1 MTFLGSVFQM
11 LRYMFKRGSSIG
23 QWRWVWLGSN
33 FSQLFVV
40 VVLLSGLVGGTWGFR
55 LLVLAIVSAVILIID
70 FYLQLLQL
78 AKPGP
83 QQEPVADE
91 DEVILGP

>member
-1 MTFLGSVFQM
+1 
-11 LRYMFKRGSSIG
+11 
-23 QWRWVWLGSN
+23 
-33 FSQLFVV
+33 
-40 VVLLSGLVGGTWGFR
+40 LSGLVGGTWGFR